1 MAKDYFAEEIEAPQR
16 DYFSEEIESID
27 KKISNQP
34 FLPQRQSVEEAISR
48 RPDAVEILKERIK
61 PPSNLSDLLN
71 FLTMNP
77 IQRTISAAQTGA
89 TALAVPFQRG
99 EAAVAAPALEAQAG
113 NFNLSDLARAAGQGL
128 IGQRPAQLG
137 DLIRTTGFG
146 GRLNEPIA
154 AISGLG
160 GMSALTGGAIR
171 AGQQMAP
178 VAKGVG
184 RTVIESAPTRF
195 MRNVTQNIKN
205 VKNPVQ
211 FSQNVRRVLFQQKKA
226 VGDAFE
232 QGIQQLSE
240 ANPTKRVDLSDS
252 FKFIKSAVDD
262 VKENPGLASE
272 VKGAL
277 RKIRNPELAKT
288 VQNLIDNPEAAKDL
302 TLAQSQE
309 IKNIIQQATSIKG
322 KMGQGGFA
330 QYNPGDLEL
339 LDLLDE
345 IKLAQSEAFPE
356 MAQVRK
362 PYAEFIGNY
371 RNVKNMFK
379 PGRLIE
385 KMRKGFGD
393 EEIEMAVKAVLP
405 QDTMKAIQG
414 FRRTGKTIKYGV
426 GAGAALL
433 GLEGGK
439 LGLRKLGITQ

>member
-16 DYFSEEIESID
+16 DYFSEEIENVD

-34 FLPQRQSVEEAISR
+34 FLPKRQSVEEAISR
-48 RPDAVEILKERIK
+48 RPDSVEMLKERIK
-61 PPSNLSDLLN
+61 PPSNLSELLN

-113 NFNLSDLARAAGQGL
+113 NFNLFDLARAAGQGL
-128 IGQRPAQLG
+128 TGQRPAQLG

-146 GRLNEPIA
+146 GRLNEPLA

-171 AGQQMAP
+171 AGQKMAP
-178 VAKGVG
+178 VVKGVG
-184 RTVIESAPTRF
+184 QMVGQAVAESAPVRF
-195 MRNVTQNIKN
+195 MKNVTQNIKN

-252 FKFIKSAVDD
+252 FRYIKSAVDD

-272 VKGAL
+272 VKGL
-277 RKIRNPELAKT
+277 CVKFVILNYQRRFRILLIILKPPKI
-288 VQNLIDNPEAAKDL
+288 
-302 TLAQSQE
+302 
-309 IKNIIQQATSIKG
+309 
-322 KMGQGGFA
+322 
-330 QYNPGDLEL
+330 
-339 LDLLDE
+339 
-345 IKLAQSEAFPE
+345 
-356 MAQVRK
+356 
-362 PYAEFIGNY
+362 
-371 RNVKNMFK
+371 
-379 PGRLIE
+379 
-385 KMRKGFGD
+385 
-393 EEIEMAVKAVLP
+393 
-405 QDTMKAIQG
+405 
-414 FRRTGKTIKYGV
+414 
-426 GAGAALL
+426 
-433 GLEGGK
+433 
-439 LGLRKLGITQ
+439 